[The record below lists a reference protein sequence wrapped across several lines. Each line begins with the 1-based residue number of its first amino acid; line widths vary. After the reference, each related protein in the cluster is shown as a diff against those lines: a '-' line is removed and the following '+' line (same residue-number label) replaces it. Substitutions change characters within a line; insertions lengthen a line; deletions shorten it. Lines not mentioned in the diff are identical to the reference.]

1 MRQHT
6 LSKIL
11 LVAVAGTLL
20 AACASEPQ
28 VDTRPESRTDA
39 GLYPVKGT
47 SMDEVFVDVQADFK
61 KYQQVHIAELD
72 TSVVE
77 VDYDADPRE
86 WRSRDWTLTDKD
98 KQGLKAM
105 FEKAVSSNFDVPNVS
120 LVKETGVGVLV
131 VEPLLKKLEPI
142 APKDTFDDRNPGDR
156 YYSEGAGKVT
166 LELTF
171 KDGASGKVIG
181 TALDRRDAGTDWRQ
195 NTSINNRW
203 EVQRLFNRWVSML
216 DRSLES
222 ARE

>member
-1 MRQHT
+1 MKQHT

-11 LVAVAGTLL
+11 MVAVAGTLL

-28 VDTRPESRTDA
+28 VDTRPESRTDT

-61 KYQQVHIAELD
+61 NYQRVYFVELD

-86 WRSRDWTLTDKD
+86 WRSRNWTLTDKD

-105 FEKAVSSNFDVPNVS
+105 FGKAVDSNFDVS
-120 LVKETGVGVLV
+120 GVTLAKQAGAGVLV
-131 VEPLLKKLEPI
+131 VEPLLKKLEPV
-142 APKDTFDDRNPGDR
+142 APKDSFDDRNPSDR

-181 TALDRRDAGTDWRQ
+181 TALDRRDAGTEWRQ

-216 DRSLES
+216 DRSLEH
-222 ARE
+222 ARQ